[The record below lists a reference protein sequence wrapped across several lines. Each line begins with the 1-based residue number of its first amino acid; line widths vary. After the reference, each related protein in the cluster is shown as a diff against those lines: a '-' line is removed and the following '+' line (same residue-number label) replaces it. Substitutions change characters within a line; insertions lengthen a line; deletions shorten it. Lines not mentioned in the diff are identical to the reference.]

1 MKNGRIL
8 NITITYSFII
18 HSVYG
23 KWSRVVQFPLY
34 ILFSFSDREVR
45 LSEYLCVLKTVSVQQ
60 LELCQKYNLPKKGK
74 AFIFLSSIKTI
85 SLNILYPQ
93 FFFIIWDKDYKV
105 SGDGEG
111 RPASGQRPFK
121 KHGEIHC
128 KKCLSIFKMISYI
141 TREGFVCAISN
152 GTISKNILGF
162 FCGNLMAL

>member
-1 MKNGRIL
+1 MGSGPEWSNSLSIFYL
-8 NITITYSFII
+8 A
-18 HSVYG
+18 SVT
-23 KWSRVVQFPLY
+23 
-34 ILFSFSDREVR
+34 EVS

-85 SLNILYPQ
+85 SLNILYPP
-93 FFFIIWDKDYKV
+93 FFYNA

-128 KKCLSIFKMISYI
+128 KKMSVYI
-141 TREGFVCAISN
+141 
-152 GTISKNILGF
+152 
-162 FCGNLMAL
+162 